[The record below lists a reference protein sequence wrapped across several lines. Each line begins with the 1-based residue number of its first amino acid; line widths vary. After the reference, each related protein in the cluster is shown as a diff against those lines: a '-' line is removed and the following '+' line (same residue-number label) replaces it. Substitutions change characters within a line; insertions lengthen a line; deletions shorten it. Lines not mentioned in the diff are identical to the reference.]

1 MSPKTIDMAPLA
13 GSERRVL
20 PDAVEIGPADPQ
32 EQVKV
37 TVYVRQKGERVNV
50 QKMGKTPPKKRKY
63 LTYEQVA
70 ARYGANPADLKR
82 VEDFARATGL
92 TVSESSPERRSV
104 KLSGTVAQ
112 MEKAFGV
119 QLKKYQHGKRTF
131 RGRVGTLQ
139 IPKALKGI
147 VEGVFGLDER
157 KMAHAYTRRTLKTER
172 VAATAKATLPP
183 GTFLPTQ
190 VAALYNFPANNGA
203 GQTVAILTF
212 NDEGGGYSQAALN
225 TYFTQVLGLTSP
237 PKITNVVVAG
247 PGNTP
252 SASTDPSNVTDEVML
267 DAQVIGALVP
277 GANIRMYFSTFTE
290 QGWVD
295 VLTRV
300 AMDPVDVDV
309 LSISYGNPENAK
321 GSAWT
326 TAAIQQVTKN
336 FEAAAARGITVC
348 VASGDSGSSDGV
360 TGVHADYPA
369 SDLNVLGVGGTRITA
384 SGGAIQSEVVWD
396 DQEGAG
402 GGGVSVLFPL
412 PSWQNGIKP
421 LAKPAIHQTGRG
433 VPDVAGL
440 ADPETGYEIID
451 LNGQNLDQIGGT
463 SASTPLWASLI
474 ARINQALGANLGFFN
489 PLLYGS
495 VSKSLNDITQGNN
508 GRFIAGPGWDACT
521 GWGSPNGT
529 KLLNALKAAK

>member
-1 MSPKTIDMAPLA
+1 MPDVNKNMVPLP
-13 GSERRVL
+13 GSERNAL

-32 EQVKV
+32 EQLKV
-37 TVYVRQKGERVNV
+37 TVYVRQKGERVDI
-50 QKMGKTPPKKRKY
+50 QKMGKLPPKKRKY
-63 LTYEQVA
+63 LTYDQVV
-70 ARYGANPADLKR
+70 ARYGASPADLKR
-82 VEDFARATGL
+82 VEDFAKANGL
-92 TVSESSPERRSV
+92 TVVQSNPEHRSIQ
-104 KLSGTVAQ
+104 LSGSVAQ
-112 MEKAFGV
+112 MQQAFGTE
-119 QLKKYQHGKRTF
+119 LKKFQHGNKTF
-131 RGRVGTLQ
+131 RGRVGPLY

-147 VEGVFGLDER
+147 VEGVFGLDGR
-157 KMAHAYTRRTLKTER
+157 KMAHSYARRPPKAQS
-172 VAATAKATLPP
+172 VAATAKAALPA

-190 VAALYNFPANNGA
+190 VAALYNFPSNDGT
-203 GQTVAILTF
+203 GQTVGILTF

-225 TYFTQVLGLTSP
+225 AYFTQVLKQASP
-237 PKITNVVVAG
+237 VITNIVVAG

-252 SASTDPSNVTDEVML
+252 SSSTDPANVTDEVML
-267 DAQVIGALVP
+267 DAQVVGALVP

-300 AMDPVDVDV
+300 AMDPVNVNV

-326 TAAIQQVTKN
+326 AAAINQVTKN

-369 SDLNVLGVGGTRITA
+369 SDPNVLGVGGTRITA
-384 SGGAIQSEVVWD
+384 SGSSITSEVVWD

-402 GGGVSVLFPL
+402 GGGVSTIFPL
-412 PSWQNGIKP
+412 PTWQNGIKP

-451 LNGQNLDQIGGT
+451 VTGKNLETIGGT

-474 ARINQALGANLGFFN
+474 ARINQAIGANVGFFN

-495 VSKSLNDITQGNN
+495 LSKTLNDITQGNN
-508 GRFIAGPGWDACT
+508 GRFLAAPGWDACT
-521 GWGSPNGT
+521 GWGTPNGT
-529 KLLNALKAAK
+529 KLLNALKSAK